1 MYTVDFKYDGKCL
14 SEYGYIICDFDA
26 SNGVDNVDVGSK
38 ITFNTVSTSTGNL
51 YRLICTKYDSC
62 IQATFDICKNPDVY
76 DYSDME
82 FSDAEY
88 RELMR
93 WLNRKEFLEF
103 CFIDND
109 HERDSC
115 YYDASF
121 NLEEIKIN
129 EKLYGVRLTMETNRP
144 FGYGED
150 KYEILEITDT
160 SQIYK
165 LTDASDEIGYI
176 YPDMTITCNADGDLN
191 IKNITEDV
199 YMVIKNCR
207 VGEVIRIYGDEMIIE
222 TSYSSHAI
230 YNDFNFEF
238 FRIANTFGNRINEI
252 TVSIPCK
259 LEIRYSPII
268 KGIF

>member
-1 MYTVDFKYDGKCL
+1 MYAVDFKYDGKYL
-14 SEYGYIICDFDA
+14 SDYGYIVCDFDA
-26 SNGVDNVDVGSK
+26 SNSVTTVDIGSK
-38 ITFNTVSTSTGNL
+38 ITFNTVSTSTGSL

-62 IQATFDICKNPDVY
+62 LQATFDICKNPDVY

-103 CFIDND
+103 CFIDDD

-129 EKLYGVRLTMETNRP
+129 ERLYGVRLTMETNSP
-144 FGYGED
+144 FGHGE
-150 KYEILEITDT
+150 KQLV
-160 SQIYK
+160 SWQA
-165 LTDASDEIGYI
+165 TDASQTYTLTDVSDELGHT
-176 YPDMTITCNADGDLN
+176 YPDIVITCNSNGDLTV
-191 IKNITEDV
+191 KNITEDIST
-199 YMVIKNCR
+199 VIKNCS
-207 VGEVIRIYGDEMIIE
+207 VGEVITILGEEQIIE
-222 TSYSSHAI
+222 TSSASHDI
-230 YNDFNFEF
+230 CDDFNFEF
-238 FRIANTFGNRINEI
+238 FRIANTLESRDNTIS
-252 TVSIPCK
+252 VSMPCK

-268 KGIF
+268 KGTF